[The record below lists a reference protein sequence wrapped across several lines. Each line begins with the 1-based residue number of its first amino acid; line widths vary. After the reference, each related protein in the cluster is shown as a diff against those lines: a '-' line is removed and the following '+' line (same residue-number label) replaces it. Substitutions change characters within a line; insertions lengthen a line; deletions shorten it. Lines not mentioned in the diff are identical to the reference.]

1 VTDRRTSFSF
11 RYIRDGERLIRDRL
25 AVVAVACALLTS
37 SPGQGAD
44 QRVAGFIDPLPV
56 ARLAQLF
63 PSAAAFTP
71 RGAVDPLYFSAFD
84 ADPATP
90 RARPIGYAF
99 WTTDLV
105 PEQLG
110 YHGHIH
116 MLIGMDTA
124 GRLTG
129 VIVDRHT
136 EPYGDFSVEP
146 PAFGAQFKGK
156 SIRDRFEMG
165 ADVDAVSRATITVR
179 AAAREIRDS
188 ARMVAR
194 AVLSPSAVGR

>member
-1 VTDRRTSFSF
+1 MRDPQRPG
-11 RYIRDGERLIRDRL
+11 RYRL
-25 AVVAVACALLTS
+25 ALAAVGCALLAS
-37 SPGQGAD
+37 SPGQGAQ
-44 QRVAGFIDPLPV
+44 QRVAGFIDPVPV
-56 ARLAQLF
+56 ARLRQLF
-63 PSAAAFTP
+63 PAAAAFTP
-71 RGAVDPLYFSAFD
+71 RGTADPLYFSAFD

-116 MLIGMDTA
+116 KLIGMDTA

-156 SIRDRFEMG
+156 SIRDRFEVG

-188 ARMVAR
+188 ARIVAR
-194 AVLSPSAVGR
+194 AVLVPAAVNRK